1 MRSFRG
7 DVALL
12 GEAAVV
18 ADPADGHLG
27 EHGQAESER
36 DRMGSVL
43 AGALIGGSALVA
55 MVHVGARVVEYGFP
69 VAAVAASIW
78 LLLKGRR
85 AAYIEFV
92 LWLWLLEPEVRRFV
106 DFHSSYHSLNPIML
120 GAPAAGLVGLVLS
133 RRQRNLA
140 YRDTLMLFGLMA
152 IAIAYGF
159 LVGVL
164 HGLTKGSTADLLQ
177 YGGPAALGYVVLS
190 SEIDRDQLRANIR
203 NFAVWGCLI
212 VGGYGLVQFFLLP
225 HWDSFWM
232 IQSGVSTDGKPF
244 PLQVRVF
251 STLDNA
257 GPLGEALV
265 ALIILAVA
273 ELKGNAYLR
282 VTAVTAAVLTLG
294 VSQVRAAWIS
304 LGVAVVLLIVAR
316 RIKLG
321 RMVVG
326 FGIAVV
332 LLVTLGGPILA
343 TVSTR
348 VTNTASAGTSDTS
361 FIARVTFQTAI
372 APSALRDPIGNG
384 FGASGTSTKLA
395 RSGTAGAVASAPG
408 YINKIAIS
416 ASDQALVANFDSGLL
431 EVLFAFGSITGLAI
445 LGLVIW
451 VSIRAWRRAKFQD
464 RFYAY
469 AAAAL
474 VGLVVSM
481 LFTNTLKSAD
491 GAWTWLMIG
500 LVGRAFLPAPSRSD
514 A

>member
-1 MRSFRG
+1 
-7 DVALL
+7 VALL
-12 GEAAVV
+12 GEADV
-18 ADPADGHLG
+18 AAEPDASHPGTDGAADVR
-27 EHGQAESER
+27 R
-36 DRMGSVL
+36 DRAGSVL
-43 AGALIGGSALVA
+43 AAVLIGGGALIA
-55 MVHVGARVVEYGFP
+55 MVHVGARLVEYGFP
-69 VAAVAASIW
+69 VAAVAASVW
-78 LLLKGRR
+78 LLVKGRR

-92 LWLWLLEPEVRRFV
+92 LWLWLLEPELRRYV
-106 DFHSSYHSLNPIML
+106 DFHSTYHTLNPIML
-120 GAPAAGLVGLVLS
+120 GAPSAGLVGLVLS

-140 YRDTLMLFGLMA
+140 YRDTLMLFGMMA
-152 IAIAYGF
+152 IAVVYAF

-164 HGLTKGSTADLLQ
+164 HGLTKGATADLLQ
-177 YGGPAALGYVVLS
+177 YGGPVALGYVVLS

-265 ALIILAVA
+265 ALIVLAVA
-273 ELKGNAYLR
+273 ELKGNAFLR

-304 LGVAVVLLIVAR
+304 LGVAVVLLLLAR

-326 FGIAVV
+326 FGIGVL

-348 VTNTASAGTSDTS
+348 VSNTASAGTSDTS
-361 FIARVTFQTAI
+361 FVARVTFQTAI
-372 APSALRDPIGNG
+372 APSALRDPIGSG
-384 FGASGTSTKLA
+384 LGSSGTSTKLA

-408 YINKIAIS
+408 YINKLAIS

-431 EVLFAFGSITGLAI
+431 EVLFTFGSVTGLAI

-451 VSIRAWRRAKFQD
+451 ASIRSWKRAKFQD

-474 VGLVVSM
+474 IGLVVS
-481 LFTNTLKSAD
+481 LIFTNTLKSAD

-500 LVGRAFLPAPSRSD
+500 LVGRAFLPASSRSD